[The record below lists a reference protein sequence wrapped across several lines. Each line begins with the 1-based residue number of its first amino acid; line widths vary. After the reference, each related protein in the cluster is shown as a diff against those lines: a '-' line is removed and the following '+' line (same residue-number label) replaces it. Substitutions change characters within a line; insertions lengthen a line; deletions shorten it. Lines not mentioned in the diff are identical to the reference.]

1 MIKKLYSG
9 GKIKMLEWDM
19 STITAGDYTVEIK
32 IPNDAYQQWYDGE
45 YRAGG
50 DFENDVPPA
59 VSLKARLIE
68 DIETC
73 LTEEMNQGGKA
84 ESKRK
89 KKSEVDQIKIADVV
103 FSFNN
108 HKLINGLQERGRL
121 IATQNFDAMREKEK
135 EI

>member
-1 MIKKLYSG
+1 VSFLTSETWGQTTNYR
-9 GKIKMLEWDM
+9 
-19 STITAGDYTVEIK
+19 TITAGDYTLELK
-32 IPNDAYQQWYDGE
+32 IPTAAYEKWYAD
-45 YRAGG
+45 YKAAGG
-50 DFENDVPPA
+50 DCDNDVPPA
-59 VSLKARLIE
+59 VSLKARLIDE
-68 DIETC
+68 IEST